1 MSDRLL
7 DPRWAQAGE
16 LARTL
21 AERCAAADIRL
32 ASAESCTGGWI
43 AKTFTDLPGSSDWF
57 ECGWVSYSN
66 AAKQHMLG
74 VRASTLQEHGAVS
87 AQVVEE
93 MALGALRCAGADLTV
108 AVSGV
113 AGPGGG
119 SDDKPV
125 GTVWFGWAHT
135 DGRGRR
141 QAHSTHAQFAGDRE
155 GVRLATVVAAL
166 EGLLER
172 VPQAAA
178 KGPASR

>member
-1 MSDRLL
+1 MTDTSADEAL
-7 DPRWAQAGE
+7 AQAQAVARAYT

-21 AERCAAADIRL
+21 ARRCSAAGVQV

-74 VRASTLQEHGAVS
+74 VRAATLDAHGAVS

-93 MALGALRCAGADLTV
+93 MALGALRSAGVNLTV

-119 SDDKPV
+119 SDNKPV

-135 DGRGRR
+135 DRQGRR
-141 QAHSTHAQFAGDRE
+141 RAHSTRAVFAGDRE
-155 GVRLATVVAAL
+155 AVRLATVVGAL
-166 EGLLER
+166 EGLIER
-172 VPQAAA
+172 LALV
-178 KGPASR
+178 GG